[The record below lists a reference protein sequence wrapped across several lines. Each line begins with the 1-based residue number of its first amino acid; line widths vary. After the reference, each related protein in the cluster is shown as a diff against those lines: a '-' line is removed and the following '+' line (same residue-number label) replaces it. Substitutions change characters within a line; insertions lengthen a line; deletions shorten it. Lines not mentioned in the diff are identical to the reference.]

1 MAMLERRLTI
11 LERADPPA
19 VVRLPGEPTDDFIA
33 RMDVALRGIYHADPF
48 DRDEHSRAIRPWLA
62 AMTHAELKEMLVAI
76 EAVQESR
83 REGQCKFSTVA
94 RTGGAP

>member
-33 RMDVALRGIYHADPF
+33 RMDVALRAIYHADPF

-62 AMTHAELKEMLVAI
+62 AMTTTELLGMRAAI
-76 EAVQESR
+76 EAVQEAR
-83 REGQCKFSTVA
+83 KEGRLQSSTVA
-94 RTGGAP
+94 RTGGTP